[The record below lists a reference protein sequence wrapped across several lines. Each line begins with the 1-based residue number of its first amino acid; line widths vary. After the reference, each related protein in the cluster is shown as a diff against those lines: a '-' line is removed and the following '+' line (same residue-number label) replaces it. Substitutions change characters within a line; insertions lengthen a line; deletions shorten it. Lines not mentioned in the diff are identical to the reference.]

1 MSVTRR
7 SLLERWD
14 AHNQAVIQREAE
26 RYRLEVAKRNADVI
40 RHTNVWRRRM
50 DRPVEVDGRRL
61 WVKIRPRF
69 QPSREAPPNLE
80 LWRGLFWSLPA
91 MVLRR
96 LIDRQGWTV
105 LVYQMNRWPIPR
117 GERLLLKEHAQS
129 EEAAVSRANEIADS
143 LARTGSF

>member
-1 MSVTRR
+1 
-7 SLLERWD
+7 
-14 AHNQAVIQREAE
+14 
-26 RYRLEVAKRNADVI
+26 
-40 RHTNVWRRRM
+40 
-50 DRPVEVDGRRL
+50 
-61 WVKIRPRF
+61 
-69 QPSREAPPNLE
+69 
-80 LWRGLFWSLPA
+80 